1 MNKINHV
8 AIIMDGNGRWGLKYK
23 NSRNA
28 GHKAGLNTVEKI
40 IKETIK
46 KKIRYLTLYAF
57 STENWRR
64 PKKEINFLFG
74 LLENFL
80 KNRINELHEQNIK
93 LRIIGNKKFS
103 PNLNKLLYTSE
114 KKTESNKKLQINL
127 ALNYGSKNELINAF
141 KLINKKKEKINEKNI
156 TKHLQ
161 TKNIPDPDILI
172 RTGNTKRLSNFLLW
186 QVAYSEIFFEKKL
199 WPDFNEKDYDKIIK
213 KFKNIKRNFV
223 KYDQSRITKRI
234 FSSFIL
240 IPLVIFLYI
249 KGQYY
254 F

>member
-28 GHKAGLNTVEKI
+28 GHKEGLNTVEKI

-213 KFKNIKRNFV
+213 KFKNIKRNFG
-223 KYDQSRITKRI
+223 KI
-234 FSSFIL
+234 
-240 IPLVIFLYI
+240 
-249 KGQYY
+249 
-254 F
+254 

>member
-28 GHKAGLNTVEKI
+28 GHKEGLNTVEKI

-186 QVAYSEIFFEKKL
+186 QAAYSEIFFEKKL

-213 KFKNIKRNFV
+213 KFKNIKRNFG
-223 KYDQSRITKRI
+223 KI
-234 FSSFIL
+234 
-240 IPLVIFLYI
+240 
-249 KGQYY
+249 
-254 F
+254 